1 MVLASPAASVTAV
14 LGPTNT
20 GKTHLAIERMLG
32 HRDGVIG
39 FPLRLLARENYD
51 KIVARKGHR
60 AVALVTGEEKI
71 IPPDAKYFV
80 CTVESMPVD
89 RGFEFLAV
97 DEVQL
102 AGDPERGH
110 VFTDRL
116 MNARG
121 LEETMLLGSET
132 IRPLLKRLIPDA
144 RFETRP
150 RLSELSYSGLCKMT
164 RLPRRSA
171 VVAFSAADVYAIAEV
186 VRRQRGGVAVVMGAL
201 SPRTR
206 NAQVQM
212 YQEGEV
218 DYLVATDAIGMGLN
232 MDIDHVFF
240 ASDRKFDGRF
250 PRRLRAAELAQIAGR
265 AGRHMNDGTFGVTGN
280 CAPLDDEAVM
290 AIESHTFD
298 PLKQLAWRNTR
309 LDFSTV
315 RDLKRSLE
323 RWPDHDFL
331 SRKRDAEDQE
341 ALEALSRMEDV
352 AIRASSQARI
362 RLLWD
367 VCQIPD
373 FQKHLTESHARLLAQ
388 VYLYLTDAEE
398 KLPSDWVD
406 GQMSRF
412 DRTEGDIDTLMGRIA
427 HIRTWT
433 YITHRGDWIDDAGHW
448 QSRARAIEDR
458 LSDALHQ
465 QLTLRFVDRRSA
477 TLARKLKGGKED
489 ILAGVSGDGTVTVEG
504 HRVGNLEGFSFVPDA
519 ANTEEEKQVMT
530 AARRVLPDE
539 IGRRVARLES
549 DLDEV
554 FRLDGHGVFF
564 WRGHPVADLVAGDVP
579 WRPDVRVRESD
590 MLEPPQRDRIH
601 KRLRTWTEAHL
612 EAVIPQLLQ
621 LDRSDLSGGARGIV
635 FQVLEGLG
643 NAPAE
648 GLRPMV
654 KELDDQGRKDLA
666 RVGIRLGTENL
677 YIPQLL
683 KPKAVAL
690 RGLLWSVHHG
700 RFPEE
705 GMPPE
710 GRVQVER
717 RPETPKEYDLA
728 LGYQRLGG
736 RAIRIDMVE
745 RIAAL
750 IRQAARNGPFAINPD
765 MLSLAGVDHE
775 TFAAILNDLG
785 YRKVGERPAETP
797 KPAESAAPEAST
809 EAAVEQP
816 SEQAA
821 GDAPSEDGPTAG
833 ESAEAATPPAATPS
847 DVPAS
852 ETPAPETPAP
862 ETPAPET
869 PALES
874 PAPET
879 PTPEVPAAEAA
890 DPEGPVPEASTGE
903 PSAGAEPAA
912 DAEPVT
918 DAEAATAAPVENGTN
933 ESDAEGTAPEATTEG
948 GEPEPVVMVPLF
960 ARRRREEGR
969 RPRSNRNRRQGDQ
982 KTEQRADN
990 GSGAAAGDG
999 RRQGKP
1005 GDGGKGGGP
1014 NRSGQGK
1021 PAHARQGQGQGQGP
1035 GQADGDGQRSDRRRG
1050 KGGPKRRD
1058 DRRGRDDRPR
1068 VHTAEPDRKGEMDP
1082 DSPFA
1087 KLAGLRDALR
1097 KKDG

>member
-1 MVLASPAASVTAV
+1 MVLASHAASVLAV

-32 HRDGVIG
+32 HRNGVIG

-51 KIVARKGHR
+51 KIVARKGYR

-80 CTVESMPVD
+80 CTVESMPLD
-89 RGFEFLAV
+89 KSFDFLAV

-116 MNARG
+116 LHARG
-121 LEETMLLGSET
+121 LDETMFLGSET
-132 IRPLLKRLIPDA
+132 IRPLLRRLVPEA

-280 CAPLDDEAVM
+280 CPPLDDEAVM
-290 AIESHTFD
+290 AIETHTFD
-298 PLKQLAWRNTR
+298 ALKQLSWRNTR
-309 LDFSTV
+309 LDFATM

-323 RWPDHDFL
+323 VWPEHDFL
-331 SRKRDAEDQE
+331 SRKRDGEDQE
-341 ALEALSRMEDV
+341 ALETLSRMEEV
-352 AIRASSQARI
+352 AKRANGPVRI

-477 TLARKLKGGKED
+477 TLSRKLKGGKED

-504 HRVGNLEGFSFVPDA
+504 HRVGHLEGFSFQPDA

-539 IGRRVARLES
+539 IARRVSRLES

-554 FRLDGHGVFF
+554 FRLDGHGVFY
-564 WRGHPVADLVAGDVP
+564 WRGNPVADLVAGDVP

-590 MLEPPQRDRIH
+590 MLEPPQRDRVQ
-601 KRLRTWTEAHL
+601 KRLKTWLDVHL

-621 LDRSDLSGGARGIV
+621 LARSDLSGGARGIV

-648 GLRPMV
+648 GLRAMV
-654 KELDDQGRKDLA
+654 KELDEQGRKDLA

-683 KPKAVAL
+683 KPKPVAM
-690 RGLLWSVHHG
+690 RGLLWSVFHG

-705 GMPPE
+705 GLPPE
-710 GRVQVER
+710 GRVQVVR
-717 RPETPKEYDLA
+717 RPETPTEYDIA

-785 YRKVGERPAETP
+785 YRKVGERPADQ
-797 KPAESAAPEAST
+797 PAAAQPAQAGDDAGAAPTT
-809 EAAVEQP
+809 EDAAAPADAAAVE
-816 SEQAA
+816 
-821 GDAPSEDGPTAG
+821 PTPG
-833 ESAEAATPPAATPS
+833 E
-847 DVPAS
+847 AS
-852 ETPAPETPAP
+852 EEAPAEDTPAEDTV
-862 ETPAPET
+862 
-869 PALES
+869 S
-874 PAPET
+874 P
-879 PTPEVPAAEAA
+879 AEAA
-890 DPEGPVPEASTGE
+890 DASVPESVGAPSPEEAPADTAASDVPEADSLA
-903 PSAGAEPAA
+903 SAEAQPDAPAETAETTPATD
-912 DAEPVT
+912 DAP
-918 DAEAATAAPVENGTN
+918 AEAAIDPAGEEAKPDDGE
-933 ESDAEGTAPEATTEG
+933 TAPTGEA
-948 GEPEPVVMVPLF
+948 EPVVMVPLF
-960 ARRRREEGR
+960 ARRRSEEGR
-969 RPRSNRNRRQGDQ
+969 RPRPNRNKQRQGGNRPNAA
-982 KTEQRADN
+982 EGAPAGEARAD
-990 GSGAAAGDG
+990 G
-999 RRQGKP
+999 RPAQDRQGQERQGQDRQGQDRQGKRS
-1005 GDGGKGGGP
+1005 D
-1014 NRSGQGK
+1014 NRPSQGK
-1021 PAHARQGQGQGQGP
+1021 PQHGKSSQARQGE
-1035 GQADGDGQRSDRRRG
+1035 GDGQRGDRRRG
-1050 KGGPKRRD
+1050 GGGKGPNRRD
-1058 DRRGRDDRPR
+1058 GDRRGRDDRPR
-1068 VHTAEPDRKGEMDP
+1068 VHTAEPERRGEIDP

-1087 KLAGLRDALR
+1087 ALAGLRDALR

>member
-1 MVLASPAASVTAV
+1 MVLASPAASVMAV

-20 GKTHLAIERMLG
+20 GKTHLAIERMLA
-32 HRDGVIG
+32 HRTGVIG

-71 IPPDAKYFV
+71 IPPDARYFV
-80 CTVESMPVD
+80 CTVESMPLD
-89 RGFEFLAV
+89 RAFEFLAV

-116 MNARG
+116 LHARG
-121 LEETMLLGSET
+121 LDETMLLGSET
-132 IRPLLKRLIPDA
+132 IRPLLRRLVPEA

-250 PRRLRAAELAQIAGR
+250 PRKLRAAELAQIAGR

-280 CAPLDDEAVM
+280 CPPLDDEAVM
-290 AIESHTFD
+290 AIETHTFD
-298 PLKQLAWRNTR
+298 ALKQLSWRNTR
-309 LDFSTV
+309 LDFSTM

-323 RWPDHDFL
+323 VWPEHDFL
-331 SRKRDAEDQE
+331 SRKRDGEDQE
-341 ALEALSRMEDV
+341 ALEALSRMEEV
-352 AIRASSQARI
+352 AKRANGPGRI
-362 RLLWD
+362 RMLWD

-477 TLARKLKGGKED
+477 TLSRKLKGGKED

-504 HRVGNLEGFSFVPDA
+504 HRVGHLEGFSFQPDA

-539 IGRRVARLES
+539 IARRVSRLES

-564 WRGHPVADLVAGDVP
+564 WRGTPVADLVAGDVP

-590 MLEPPQRDRIH
+590 MLEPPQRDRVQ
-601 KRLRTWTEAHL
+601 KRLRTWLEVHL

-621 LDRSDLSGGARGIV
+621 LARSDLSGGARGIV

-648 GLRPMV
+648 ALRPMV
-654 KELDDQGRKDLA
+654 KELDEQGRKDLA

-683 KPKAVAL
+683 KPKPVAM
-690 RGLLWSVHHG
+690 RGLLWSVFHG

-705 GMPPE
+705 GLPPE
-710 GRVQVER
+710 GRVQVVR
-717 RPETPKEYDLA
+717 RPETPKEYDIA

-775 TFAAILNDLG
+775 TFTAILNDLG
-785 YRKVGERPAETP
+785 YRKVGERPADQPAAAQTPSEASDAPAAAEEPTPGEAVAAEAGAEMASEQPAVEQAGPEQAGPEQAEGEARAEVADAQAPESVGAPAPEDTPIVEVAPAEPAAETP
-797 KPAESAAPEAST
+797 AVAAPEAPSEAGPEEPVA
-809 EAAVEQP
+809 EAAPQ
-816 SEQAA
+816 
-821 GDAPSEDGPTAG
+821 DGTAEETPDTAG
-833 ESAEAATPPAATPS
+833 ETEAEA
-847 DVPAS
+847 
-852 ETPAPETPAP
+852 
-862 ETPAPET
+862 
-869 PALES
+869 
-874 PAPET
+874 
-879 PTPEVPAAEAA
+879 
-890 DPEGPVPEASTGE
+890 
-903 PSAGAEPAA
+903 
-912 DAEPVT
+912 
-918 DAEAATAAPVENGTN
+918 
-933 ESDAEGTAPEATTEG
+933 
-948 GEPEPVVMVPLF
+948 VVMVPLF

-969 RPRSNRNRRQGDQ
+969 RPRPNRNRQRQGGERSDAEAGADTRTDGRPGRE
-982 KTEQRADN
+982 KRADN
-990 GSGAAAGDG
+990 
-999 RRQGKP
+999 RPNQGKP
-1005 GDGGKGGGP
+1005 SNGKPGG
-1014 NRSGQGK
+1014 GK
-1021 PAHARQGQGQGQGP
+1021 PAHGRQGE
-1035 GQADGDGQRSDRRRG
+1035 GDGQRSDRRRG
-1050 KGGPKRRD
+1050 GGKGPNRRD

-1068 VHTAEPDRKGEMDP
+1068 VHTAEPERRGEIDP

-1087 KLAGLRDALR
+1087 ALAGLRDAMR